1 MYTLVGCL
9 LRCNH
14 THHCDG
20 ISGTYSGLTGAT
32 NITTCLPRPCEP
44 GFYSP
49 YSGQSAFFSETCF
62 PCPRNFGGS
71 PIGSTSVSNC
81 TCAPGFFGPAGGPCT
96 PCPSGTYKKDTGTA
110 AACTPCPVAGQ
121 WSATMSVDAADCV
134 DQFKQEGEDLRSE
147 IERLKQ
153 EGEQVGSQVERLKQ
167 EGEDLKSEVE
177 RLKQQVERLTKV
189 VTPRSSFMP
198 TGNRTMPGW
207 GSTAYTRCQLPFSWT
222 ELNKVTKF
230 YSIVSRCVTCVV
242 FRTRCL
248 IDDSYLCTI
257 SSLSYFFVCFII
269 SGIQRA

>member
-121 WSATMSVDAADCV
+121 WSPTRSVDAAVYLTPRRACLHESSTTKYAILHLIISHV
-134 DQFKQEGEDLRSE
+134 L
-147 IERLKQ
+147 I
-153 EGEQVGSQVERLKQ
+153 
-167 EGEDLKSEVE
+167 DLK
-177 RLKQQVERLTKV
+177 KQ
-189 VTPRSSFMP
+189 
-198 TGNRTMPGW
+198 
-207 GSTAYTRCQLPFSWT
+207 
-222 ELNKVTKF
+222 
-230 YSIVSRCVTCVV
+230 
-242 FRTRCL
+242 
-248 IDDSYLCTI
+248 
-257 SSLSYFFVCFII
+257 
-269 SGIQRA
+269 

>member
-32 NITTCLPRPCEP
+32 NITTCLPRCEP

-62 PCPRNFGGS
+62 PCPRNFGS

-121 WSATMSVDAADCV
+121 WSPTQSVDV
-134 DQFKQEGEDLRSE
+134 
-147 IERLKQ
+147 
-153 EGEQVGSQVERLKQ
+153 QVYL
-167 EGEDLKSEVE
+167 
-177 RLKQQVERLTKV
+177 
-189 VTPRSSFMP
+189 TPRA
-198 TGNRTMPGW
+198 NL
-207 GSTAYTRCQLPFSWT
+207 YESWT
-222 ELNKVTKF
+222 TNMQ
-230 YSIVSRCVTCVV
+230 YYI
-242 FRTRCL
+242 
-248 IDDSYLCTI
+248 
-257 SSLSYFFVCFII
+257 LSYHMY
-269 SGIQRA
+269 